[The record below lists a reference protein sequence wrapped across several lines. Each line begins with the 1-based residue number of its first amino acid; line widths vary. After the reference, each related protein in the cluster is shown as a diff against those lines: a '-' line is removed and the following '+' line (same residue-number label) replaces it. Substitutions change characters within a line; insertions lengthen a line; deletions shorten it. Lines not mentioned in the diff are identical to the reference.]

1 MDILLLPLSLAWPL
15 LLAMALVVGR
25 LRPFALILMP
35 AAALPA
41 LLLAPFSGLS
51 VELSWLLLGMRLGV
65 DEIGALFVLLAG
77 LLWSASGI
85 YARGYLAKDPERI
98 RFHVFYLLTL
108 TGNLGTI
115 LALDMV
121 SFYLFFALMT
131 FASYGLIIHDT
142 TQEARRAGR
151 VYLILGVFGEAL
163 LVVAFMLIA
172 SHLGNADLLKL
183 KPLLAELPQR
193 DLIIGLILVGYGIKM
208 GVVPLH
214 VWLALAHP
222 CAPTPASAVL
232 SGIIIKAGLIGWLR
246 FLPLG
251 ELALTEWAV
260 LCLSAGLV
268 SAFYGVLAGLP
279 QARPKTVLAYS
290 SFSQMG
296 LITALLGI
304 GFASPEHWP
313 LLLSTVLL
321 FALHHGLAKAALF
334 LGVGITAKAGIWS
347 GFVLAVPA
355 LALSGA
361 PLTSGALAKLLFK
374 DTTYW
379 APAGWTDWLPALL
392 TASSL
397 ATSLLMARF
406 LCLAWPRQR
415 NAVSIWLWLPWLLLF
430 MAVVLLPWWWAGQ
443 HFPDAPARALTG
455 KALLE
460 GLWPVASAAILAVMA
475 WALWRRKGYPPIPYL
490 PEGDIVQPLIQ
501 LIAGLPRPIIKAWTV
516 DSFKRRLGAR
526 RLRSEGRLLQEG
538 ERRLRNGG
546 TVGMLFLLLAGGLI
560 ALLLISS

>member
-1 MDILLLPLSLAWPL
+1 MNALLLLSLVWPL
-15 LLAMALVVGR
+15 LLIMALGNRR
-25 LRPFALILMP
+25 LRSPALALTP
-35 AAALPA
+35 TAALPT
-41 LLLAPFSGLS
+41 LLLASLPPEFTL
-51 VELSWLLLGMRLGV
+51 ELSWLLLGMRLGI
-65 DEIGALFVLLAG
+65 DEVSSLFVLLAG
-77 LLWSASGI
+77 LLWTAAGV
-85 YARGYLAKDPERI
+85 YGRGYLARDPERP
-98 RFHVFYLLTL
+98 RFQLFYLLTF
-108 TGNLGTI
+108 TGNLGII

-131 FASYGLIIHDT
+131 YAAYGLIVHEG
-142 TQEARRAGR
+142 TQEARQAGR
-151 VYLILGVFGEAL
+151 VYLILAIFGETL
-163 LVVAFMLIA
+163 LVAALMIITATF
-172 SHLGNADLLKL
+172 GNADLRELGS
-183 KPLLAELPQR
+183 LLAEFPQR
-193 DLIIGLILVGYGIKM
+193 DLIIGLMLVGFGIKM
-208 GVVPLH
+208 GAVPLH

-232 SGIIIKAGLIGWLR
+232 SGIIIKAGLLGWLR

-251 ELALTEWAV
+251 EAALPDWGS
-260 LCLSAGLV
+260 LCLTIGIG

-321 FALHHGLAKAALF
+321 FALHHGLAKASLF

-347 GFVLAVPA
+347 GFGLAVPA

-379 APAGWTDWLPALL
+379 APAGWTDWLPTLL

-406 LCLAWPRQR
+406 LYLAWPRQR
-415 NAVSIWLWLPWLLLF
+415 DAVSIWLWLPWLFLF
-430 MAVVLLPWWWAGQ
+430 VAVVLLPWWWAGQ
-443 HFPDAPARALTG
+443 HFPDAPPRALTG
-455 KALLE
+455 EALLE
-460 GLWPVASAAILAVMA
+460 GLWPVASAAILAIMA
-475 WALWRRKGYPPIPYL
+475 WAIWRRKGYPIPYL
-490 PEGDIVQPLIQ
+490 PEGDIVQPLIR
-501 LIAGLPRPIIKAWTV
+501 LIAGLPRPIIKEWTV
-516 DSFKRRLGAR
+516 GSPQRRLVAR
-526 RLRSEGRLLQEG
+526 WLGSEGRLLQEG
-538 ERRLRNGG
+538 ERQLRSGG
-546 TVGMLFLLLAGGLI
+546 MVGMLFLLLAGGLI